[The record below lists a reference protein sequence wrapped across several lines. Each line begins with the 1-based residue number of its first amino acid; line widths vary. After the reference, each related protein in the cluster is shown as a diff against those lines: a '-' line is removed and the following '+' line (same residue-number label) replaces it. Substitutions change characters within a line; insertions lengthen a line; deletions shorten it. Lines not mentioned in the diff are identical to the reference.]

1 MTSDIKKF
9 GKRVKDLRLEAGY
22 SQEELSEK
30 MGISREH
37 LSLVERGQRYL
48 GLKKVFLLAKTL
60 NIKPCEL
67 FKFDKGC

>member
-9 GKRVKDLRLEAGY
+9 GKRIKNLRMMADL

-37 LSLVERGQRYL
+37 LSLVERGQRCL
-48 GLKKVFLLAKTL
+48 SLKKIFLLAHML
-60 NIKPCEL
+60 NIETYEL
-67 FKFDKGC
+67 FKFKKNS